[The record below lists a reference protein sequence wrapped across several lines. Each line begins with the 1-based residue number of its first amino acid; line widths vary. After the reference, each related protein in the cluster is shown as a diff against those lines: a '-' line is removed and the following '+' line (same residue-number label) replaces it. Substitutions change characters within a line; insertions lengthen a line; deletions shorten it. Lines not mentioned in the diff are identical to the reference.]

1 MPITEYKNNSAGLN
15 ISDSPLTIKDEQATG
30 QSYNYDYSR
39 TGAISKV
46 LAPGLI
52 NTVADTQLKSL
63 GLHVHHSVTTDVRTV
78 IRAAGTKIQTF
89 DTSTAVF
96 TNLSEDTLVS
106 NSDFLTSG
114 STQPVVGA
122 QFNSASVTQLW
133 LAGGGMSGI
142 YGYNGTNITKNG
154 TVAPTGAITPV
165 LGSSADGGIWT
176 TTGTYFYSVLFR
188 KLGTQAQGNAAL
200 DVSITVDDTT
210 KKVTIGLTGITN
222 NDTTK
227 YDKIYLYRSAVS
239 GVSEFTSG
247 DLVAIIASTATSYVD
262 NGDSLLDAQ
271 VVPRA
276 VNTTDNSMLATGTYK
291 HLVPFKRRLVTC
303 LNSTVYLSDQNKPE
317 SWPTVNTFTIPS
329 GGPITGLGV
338 IGYNSPFTTGA
349 DEYLVIFKE
358 TETWVFT
365 GTDTDDWELKFVD
378 QVGCIGQS
386 YIVALNGYISWMDYR
401 GVYLWDGHGKP
412 IYASRPIEALFAED
426 GDLDKTKMMIGWG
439 RYFPKLNQIIW
450 CVSHRTK
457 GEQKILVKM
466 DVRLTVPQIAQGLD
480 TRVIEGVFIL
490 DSNTTSFYSG
500 ATYRASNYDERL
512 IIGDDAG
519 YVYTAFSS
527 ASGAVAFDYE
537 TRPLDMGAPAV
548 MKRFN
553 RILVW
558 VERLTDNDL
567 TCNYWVDYRNRS
579 EDKST
584 VRATMA
590 PRKGAAAALWDVAIW
605 DTSYW
610 DDYLVDIDVIE
621 FHVHSN
627 ENNGEGTTLKLQ
639 FEQLEASAPVRI
651 HGFAVDWEPMGTVN
665 KGAA

>member
-15 ISDSPLTIKDEQATG
+15 ITDSPLSLKDEQATG

-39 TGAISKV
+39 TGAISKI
-46 LAPGLI
+46 LAPGVI
-52 NTVADTQLKSL
+52 NTIADTQLKSI
-63 GLHVHHSVTTDVRTV
+63 GLNVHHSVSTDARTIV
-78 IRAAGTKIQTF
+78 RAAGTKLQTINI
-89 DTSTAVF
+89 DTGVF

-114 STQPVVGA
+114 STQPVISA

-133 LAGGGMSGI
+133 MAGGGMGSI
-142 YGYNGTNITKNG
+142 YGFNGTNITSNGTAAPTGSISATLGSSSTGGTWASTGTRYYSVAYRKNG
-154 TVAPTGAITPV
+154 T
-165 LGSSADGGIWT
+165 
-176 TTGTYFYSVLFR
+176 
-188 KLGTQAQGNAAL
+188 QALSNAAL
-200 DVSITVDDTT
+200 DVSVNVDDVT
-210 KKVTIGLTGITN
+210 KKVTIDLTTLTN
-222 NDTTK
+222 NDTSK

-239 GVSEFTSG
+239 GVTGFTTG
-247 DLVAIIASTATSYVD
+247 DLVTTLNSSVTTYDDTGTSSVT
-262 NGDSLLDAQ
+262 AQ
-271 VVPRA
+271 VIPRFA
-276 VNTTDNSMLATGTYK
+276 NTTDNSVLGSGTYK

-303 LNSTVYLSDQNKPE
+303 LNSTLYLSDLNKPE
-317 SWPTVNTFTIPS
+317 SWPALNTITIPS

-358 TETWVFT
+358 TETWVLT
-365 GTDTDDWELKFVD
+365 GTDLTDWELKFVD

-386 YIVALNGYISWMDYR
+386 YVVPLNGFITWMDYR
-401 GVYLWDGHGKP
+401 GIYLWDGHGKP
-412 IYASRPIEALFAED
+412 IYCSRPIEALFAAD
-426 GDLDKTKMMIGWG
+426 GDLDKTKLTYGFG
-439 RYFPKLNQIIW
+439 RYFQKQNQVIW
-450 CVSHRTK
+450 YLSHRTK
-457 GEQKILVKM
+457 GEQKIAIKM
-466 DVRLTVPQIAQGLD
+466 DIRLTVPQVSDGLD
-480 TRVIEGVFIL
+480 KRVLEGVFIIDTL
-490 DSNTTSFYSG
+490 SMGIY
-500 ATYRASNYDERL
+500 AACAYRPSNYDEQL
-512 IIGDDAG
+512 IIGDDSG
-519 YVYTAFSS
+519 YLYKAFSS
-527 ASGAVAFDYE
+527 ASSAVSFDYE
-537 TRPLDMGAPAV
+537 TRPLDMGAPAIL
-548 MKRFN
+548 KRFN

-567 TCNYWVDYRNRS
+567 TVNYWVDYRNRT

-590 PRKGAAAALWDVAIW
+590 PRRGAAAALWDVATW

-610 DDYLVDIDVIE
+610 DDYIVDIDVIE

-639 FEQLEASAPVRI
+639 FEQLQASAPVRI